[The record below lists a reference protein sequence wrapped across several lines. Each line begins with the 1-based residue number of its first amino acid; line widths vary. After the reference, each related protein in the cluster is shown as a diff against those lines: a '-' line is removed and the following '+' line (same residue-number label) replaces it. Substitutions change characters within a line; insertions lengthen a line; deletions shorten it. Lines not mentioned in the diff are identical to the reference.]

1 MIPAP
6 PRCRSA
12 PPPCQLEHAGGR
24 RRRAEYRLTY
34 KGTAAR
40 WLVCA
45 IHAEEYRGNG
55 EFLVERLGVEG

>member
-12 PPPCQLEHAGGR
+12 PPPCQLSPHFSR
-24 RRRAEYRLTY
+24 RPRAEYRLTY
-34 KGTAAR
+34 VGTKAR